1 MRLKTV
7 KIGKYET
14 ENNVFF
20 APLAGFSD
28 APMREICLRA
38 GAGLAFSEMVSC
50 KGIIY
55 DNENTKDLLAVSPF
69 EKIKC
74 VQVFGNDPFVMRKAI
89 ESESLAAFDII
100 DINFGCPM
108 PKIYNNGEGSA
119 LLKDPLAAERIVRE
133 CKKSGK
139 PITCKIRIGIDDEHI
154 VGTDFAKALEQGGA
168 DMITVHG
175 RTKKAVYAGEVN
187 FDVIADIK
195 NSVSVPVIAN
205 GGIFTKEDADDMILK
220 TGADGVMIARGALEN
235 PFIFAEITKKPF
247 VYDKK
252 SLIKRHIAL
261 LLSHYDERFVAVS
274 FRKQLSLYI
283 KGIRGGAEF
292 RRNICELKDANALIN
307 AVDELFSHAED

>member
-1 MRLKTV
+1 MRSKSI
-7 KIGKYET
+7 KIGNVIT
-14 ENNVFF
+14 PNNVFF
-20 APLAGFSD
+20 APMAGFSD
-28 APMREICLRA
+28 FAMRSICLGY
-38 GAGLAFSEMVSC
+38 GAGLAFGEMVSC
-50 KGIIY
+50 KGLIY
-55 DNENTKDLLAVSPF
+55 KNENTADLLYTTED

-74 VQVFGNDPFVMRKAI
+74 AQIFGNDPFVMRKAI
-89 ESESLAAFDII
+89 ELPEMEKFDII

-139 PITCKIRIGIDDEHI
+139 PITCKMRIGIDDEHI
-154 VGTDFAKALEQGGA
+154 AGTDFAKALEQGGA

-195 NSVSVPVIAN
+195 KSVSVPVIAN

-235 PFIFAEITKKPF
+235 PFIFAEITGRPF